1 MACDD
6 SSRLGQ
12 VSAFLSVHFYYMGE
26 HSQAITAAQ
35 RALGL
40 ATAGGDIVL
49 QALANQ
55 YLGVAYQ
62 AQGNYRQAIDC
73 FGQTVVALDGGRR
86 CERFGQIFL
95 PAVLTRAWLAWCHT
109 ELGMF
114 TESRALGEE
123 GLQIAKAAAHPSSLM
138 FAYWGVGLPFLRQ
151 GDLHMAVPL
160 LERAM
165 RICQEA
171 DLSIFFPDMA
181 PALGAAYTLAGRV
194 ADAVPLLMQAMEQ
207 TIAMNMQG
215 LQALCSLPLGESQ
228 MLAGRLKDAHAL
240 AERTLILARAHQE
253 RSNEAYALRLLG
265 EIAARRDP
273 PAVEPAEVHYQ
284 QALILA
290 EALGMRPLVAHCYF
304 GLGTL
309 YARIGRPEQARTAL
323 STAVELDRTMEMT
336 FWLPQVEAVLT

>member
-1 MACDD
+1 
-6 SSRLGQ
+6 
-12 VSAFLSVHFYYMGE
+12 
-26 HSQAITAAQ
+26 
-35 RALGL
+35 
-40 ATAGGDIVL
+40 
-49 QALANQ
+49 
-55 YLGVAYQ
+55 
-62 AQGNYRQAIDC
+62 
-73 FGQTVVALDGGRR
+73 
-86 CERFGQIFL
+86 
-95 PAVLTRAWLAWCHT
+95 
-109 ELGMF
+109 
-114 TESRALGEE
+114 
-123 GLQIAKAAAHPSSLM
+123 
-138 FAYWGVGLPFLRQ
+138 
-151 GDLHMAVPL
+151 
-160 LERAM
+160 M

-323 STAVELDRTMEMT
+323 STAVELYRTMEMT